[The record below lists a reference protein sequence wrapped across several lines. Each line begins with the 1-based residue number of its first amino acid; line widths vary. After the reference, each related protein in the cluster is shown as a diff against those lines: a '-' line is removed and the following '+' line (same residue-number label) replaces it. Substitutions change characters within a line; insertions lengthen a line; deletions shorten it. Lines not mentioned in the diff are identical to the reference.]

1 MNWQILPYYSHPNL
15 FLGRNHRR
23 QLRFVFVALDLF
35 FFPLQV
41 VVEVMGHNHGL
52 IQRRKAVRPR
62 NIYTNWETILGKCDY
77 RRFTLMRFV
86 LWLMGVDVWSGIK
99 KVGGAKFDVTTSSLA
114 TTSSKETGS
123 GTLISGLGS
132 TCIALEKIKKQ
143 WLWWLIRSWIIM
155 MAGIR
160 QSKYISTYIFRRL
173 FRGRRYGC
181 LVGGFLQ
188 K

>member
-1 MNWQILPYYSHPNL
+1 MLRFTLNTTWVTNIGYHLAEMNWQILPYYSHPNL

-86 LWLMGVDVWSGIK
+86 LWLIGVDVWSGIK
-99 KVGGAKFDVTTSSLA
+99 KVGGAKFDVATSSLA

-132 TCIALEKIKKQ
+132 TCIALEKNQKTMIMI
-143 WLWWLIRSWIIM
+143 WWLIRS
-155 MAGIR
+155 
-160 QSKYISTYIFRRL
+160 
-173 FRGRRYGC
+173 
-181 LVGGFLQ
+181 
-188 K
+188 